1 MTSLMRS
8 DIPRTMR
15 TLGLRA
21 RALLVLSAMLVA
33 TPALAQDGDDAPPPS
48 HPAEPAPSE
57 PAPAAEPKEEP
68 APSAEPVAEPKAEPK
83 PEDHPAAEPSHPAE
97 AADDY
102 DIQDAKDAG
111 YEVGEATSDPAEGL
125 GVDGKD
131 YELDL
136 KDFEGMEGLDAKDLE
151 ALREVTPAEL
161 GELDMDHDMGDAA
174 EQQLEDQ
181 AEALAGLDPD
191 DLDRIAKLYI
201 EVLRKKLHQVR
212 DSTYDKTL
220 AKIQQKNE
228 EKVGA
233 LAGYFAWLSLSG
245 LLLLFLPLVHG
256 KKFPGQGGKLFG
268 MSAMAAGSLV
278 VAILMM
284 SGVMLGMR
292 TVQGSL
298 GEQTNPQLVV
308 QDAMFDGLDE
318 NLDDIAATPGLL
330 LIPLQQVASGEKE
343 DVGVAV
349 LENAM
354 QFKEDFDVFKS
365 VASFF
370 KSIQSIFGYVPIVL
384 TGLAIVLFF
393 VSIKDLIKD
402 IVKAP
407 ERAMRG
413 EIPATALIGIVF
425 KRVFNEVVATLG
437 TVGVLFVITLI
448 NAFALSFVAYPAMSM
463 FVVELMATLQYVF
476 VEPGASKAFVYIALT
491 GVFVFLLLAI
501 VSIVASS
508 TLYIGKIQAILRG
521 KLNQGIPLSTH
532 KKFFTWQSLAVL
544 WCIALPM
551 GVLVG
556 MSRLADY
563 LAEKG
568 TSGEKFDW
576 SMALLPAPLGLVL
589 GFLVIFVAAFGLK
602 ALLSIA
608 KYKVVAPSA
617 DVVLGQATQALP
629 PGVR

>member
-1 MTSLMRS
+1 MWTVPFAARWLTVLAIATLTTS
-8 DIPRTMR
+8 
-15 TLGLRA
+15 
-21 RALLVLSAMLVA
+21 
-33 TPALAQDGDDAPPPS
+33 ALAQDDGDAPPPA
-48 HPAEPAPSE
+48 PADPAPTAEPHDE
-57 PAPAAEPKEEP
+57 PHP
-68 APSAEPVAEPKAEPK
+68 APSAEPSAVPSAEPSAEPAADPKPEPKAE
-83 PEDHPAAEPSHPAE
+83 EPAE
-97 AADDY
+97 KPAQSGEPAKPSDDY
-102 DIQDAKDAG
+102 DVQDAKDAG
-111 YEVGEATSDPAEGL
+111 YEVGEATSDKAEGL

-131 YELDL
+131 YELDV
-136 KDFEGMEGLDAKDLE
+136 KDFEGMEGLDEKDIE

-161 GELDMDHDMGDAA
+161 GELDMDHDMSAAA
-174 EQQLEDQ
+174 EEQLEEQ
-181 AEALAGLDPD
+181 AEALAGLDPA

-201 EVLRKKLHQVR
+201 EVLRKKLHEVR
-212 DSTYDKTL
+212 DRTYDKTL

-245 LLLLFLPLVHG
+245 LLLLLLPIVQG
-256 KKFPGQGGKLFG
+256 KKFPGQGGKLFA
-268 MSAMAAGSLV
+268 MSAMAAGSMV

-298 GEQTNPQLVV
+298 GEATNPQLVV

-318 NLDDIAATPGLL
+318 NLEDIAATPGLL
-330 LIPLQQVASGEKE
+330 LVPLQQVATGEKD

-354 QFKEDFDVFKS
+354 QFKEDFEVFKS

-370 KSIQSIFGYVPIVL
+370 KSIQSVFGYVPIVL

-393 VSIKDLIKD
+393 VSIKDLLKD

-413 EIPATALIGIVF
+413 EIPPTAVIGIVF
-425 KRVFNEVVATLG
+425 KRVFNEVLATLG

-491 GVFVFLLLAI
+491 GVFVFLLLAV

-508 TLYIGKIQAILRG
+508 TLYVGKIQAILRG

-556 MSRLADY
+556 MSELADY
-563 LAEKG
+563 LADKG

-576 SMALLPAPLGLVL
+576 SLALLPAPLGLVL

-608 KYKVVAPSA
+608 KYKVAAPSA
-617 DVVLGQATQALP
+617 DVMLGQASQALP
-629 PGVR
+629 PAVR